1 MKRLRVALIANDG
14 KKQDMLAFVRR
25 HRTFL
30 AACDLLAT
38 RGTCVC
44 LRAELPA
51 MEPLLSGPLGGDLQA
66 GAQLAAGRVDAVFF
80 LRDPLTAHP
89 HEADILALLRLCDVF
104 NVPYATNVAGAELMI
119 ESLRR
124 KHALRGRRV
133 AHDNDGVKYRDLQ
146 SHAA

>member
-25 HRTFL
+25 HRAFL

-38 RGTCVC
+38 QGTCVC
-44 LRAELPA
+44 LNAELPGA
-51 MEPLLSGPLGGDLQA
+51 EPLLSGPLGGDLQA
-66 GAQLAAGRVDAVFF
+66 GAQLASGRIAAVFF

-104 NVPYATNVAGAELMI
+104 NVPCATNVAGAELMI
-119 ESLRR
+119 ESLQRKQAFGSRR
-124 KHALRGRRV
+124 IAADKHDAKPRKMHSY
-133 AHDNDGVKYRDLQ
+133 AM
-146 SHAA
+146 